1 VWHFINDNYENSHCS
16 PEQVEEYLA
25 GNCSD
30 GNVCALLKLMPMQE
44 MYCSQDKQTDV
55 SKDSLSGMT
64 LEHSM
69 ETHGK
74 EKLMLSQED
83 SLAKIYPQQE
93 KELESQENDL
103 DYGRRWRELSVK
115 YDRATSSWKTH
126 RCLWEEDLDWFSLTL
141 PKWGMMRRG
150 VLLERITPVLH
161 TSEIESGLWRT
172 PTAHDWKN
180 TGCCNQIYLSDQV
193 RPEQVTNKLK
203 KLSMMTFATPQVRDS
218 QPEGLE
224 AGKRR
229 MERYS
234 TCGLQT
240 AVHLWP
246 TPQAHKTTESG
257 EIVNADGT
265 PWDGKSKPHSKTTG
279 RPITTALA
287 DAVRF
292 ATPQERDFRTGSTD
306 RWDNPAR
313 SRNLN
318 DQIGGQ
324 LNPTWVE
331 WLMGWPLG
339 WTDCAASAT
348 AKFQEWLSS
357 HGKY

>member
-1 VWHFINDNYENSHCS
+1 MSWHYSQALVAAYSADSSADSEPCAPSSMTHTHGMFWS
-16 PEQVEEYLA
+16 P
-25 GNCSD
+25 
-30 GNVCALLKLMPMQE
+30 
-44 MYCSQDKQTDV
+44 DKTTDA
-55 SKDSLSGMT
+55 STRSRSGMT
-64 LEHSM
+64 YAPSTGSHGADVLTWCLEASPVRTSVLPG
-69 ETHGK
+69 EV
-74 EKLMLSQED
+74 
-83 SLAKIYPQQE
+83 
-93 KELESQENDL
+93 LESKANDPAS
-103 DYGRRWRELSVK
+103 GGRWRESSVK
-115 YDRATSSWKTH
+115 WCRASCSWKTH
-126 RCLWEEDLDWFSLTL
+126 LCLWEEDLDWSSVIW
-141 PKWGMMRRG
+141 PKWGMMRHG
-150 VLLERITPVLH
+150 VLWERVTLPLLTNAKGSGFGENWPTPD
-161 TSEIESGLWRT
+161 
-172 PTAHDWKN
+172 A
-180 TGCCNQIYLSDQV
+180 
-193 RPEQVTNKLK
+193 
-203 KLSMMTFATPQVRDS
+203 RDS

-229 MERYS
+229 MEKYS

-265 PWDGKSKPHSKTTG
+265 PWDGRSKPHSKTTG

-292 ATPQERDFRTGSTD
+292 ATPQARDFRTGSTD

-348 AKFQEWLSS
+348 DKFRQWCAS
-357 HGKY
+357 HGIS